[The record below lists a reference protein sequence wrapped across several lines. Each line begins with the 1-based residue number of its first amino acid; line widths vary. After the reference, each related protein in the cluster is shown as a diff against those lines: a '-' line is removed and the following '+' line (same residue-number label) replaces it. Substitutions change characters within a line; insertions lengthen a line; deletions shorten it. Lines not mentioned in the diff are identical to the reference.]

1 MSPESS
7 ITASGC
13 AHHRNRLQVP
23 LRRGNSGGFT
33 LPEVLVVV
41 MILGVL
47 AALGLGNL
55 RRSVLAWGLRSVAVE
70 LEGYLENAQAMA
82 AGGTDSCSLAITGAG
97 DARLIGPDDSVPN
110 SCATLPPAR
119 LLTNSVIPL
128 NLNAPTVTTFVL
140 RPRGTLDNTVT
151 TELSA
156 PGVINTYCVQ
166 LMPPAALVG
175 VGISVGGTCDY
186 AAFN

>member
-1 MSPESS
+1 MSPASS

-13 AHHRNRLQVP
+13 PHHRKRLQVQ

-41 MILGVL
+41 IILGLL
-47 AALGLGNL
+47 AAIGFGSL
-55 RRSVLAWGLRSVAVE
+55 RRSALAWGLRSVAVE
-70 LEGYLENAQAMA
+70 LAGYLENAQAIA
-82 AGGTDSCSLAITGAG
+82 AGGNDSCSLAITGAG
-97 DARLIGPDDSVPN
+97 DDRLIGPDGSVPN
-110 SCATLPPAR
+110 ACATLPPAR
-119 LLTNSVIPL
+119 LLTNAVIPL
-128 NLNAPTVTTFVL
+128 NLNAPTVTKFVL

-156 PGVINTYCVQ
+156 PGVSNTYCVQ
-166 LMPPAALVG
+166 LRPPAALVG

>member
-23 LRRGNSGGFT
+23 LRRGNRGGFT

-55 RRSVLAWGLRSVAVE
+55 RKSALAWGLRSVAVE
-70 LEGYLENAQAMA
+70 LAGYLENAQAIA
-82 AGGTDSCSLAITGAG
+82 SGGTDSCSLAITGAG
-97 DARLIGPDDSVPN
+97 DARLIGPDGSVPN

-119 LLTNSVIPL
+119 LLTNAVIPL

-140 RPRGTLDNTVT
+140 RPRGTLNNTVT

-156 PGVINTYCVQ
+156 PGVTNTYCVQ

-175 VGISVGGTCDY
+175 VGISVGGTCNY

>member
-13 AHHRNRLQVP
+13 AHHLNRIQVP

-55 RRSVLAWGLRSVAVE
+55 RQSALAWGLRSVAVE
-70 LEGYLENAQAMA
+70 LAGYLENAQAIA
-82 AGGTDSCSLAITGAG
+82 SGGTDSCSLAITGAG
-97 DARLIGPDDSVPN
+97 DARLIGPDGSVPN

-119 LLTNSVIPL
+119 LLTNAVIPL

-156 PGVINTYCVQ
+156 PGVTNTYCVQ

-175 VGISVGGTCDY
+175 VGISVGGTCNY

>member
-1 MSPESS
+1 MAPHYS

-13 AHHRNRLQVP
+13 AHHRNRHQVP

-41 MILGVL
+41 LILSVL
-47 AALGLGNL
+47 AAIGLGNL
-55 RRSVLAWGLRSVAVE
+55 RQSALAWGLRSVAVE
-70 LEGYLENAQAMA
+70 LAGYLENAQAIA
-82 AGGTDSCSLAITGAG
+82 AGGTDNCSLAITGAG
-97 DARLIGPDDSVPN
+97 DDRLIGPDGSVPN
-110 SCATLPPAR
+110 VCATLPPAR
-119 LLTNSVIPL
+119 LLTKAVIPL

-140 RPRGTLDNTVT
+140 RRRGTLDNTVT

-156 PGVINTYCVQ
+156 PGVSNTYCVQ
-166 LMPPAALVG
+166 LRHPAALVG

>member
-23 LRRGNSGGFT
+23 LRRGNRGGFT

-55 RRSVLAWGLRSVAVE
+55 RKSALAWGLRSVAVE
-70 LEGYLENAQAMA
+70 LAGYLENAQAIA
-82 AGGTDSCSLAITGAG
+82 SGGTDSCSLAITGAG
-97 DARLIGPDDSVPN
+97 DARLIGPDGSVPN

-119 LLTNSVIPL
+119 LLTNAVIPL

-156 PGVINTYCVQ
+156 PGVTNTYCVQ
-166 LMPPAALVG
+166 LIPPAALVG
-175 VGISVGGTCDY
+175 VGISVGGTCNY
-186 AAFN
+186 AAFD

>member
-1 MSPESS
+1 MAPHYS

-23 LRRGNSGGFT
+23 LRRGNRGGFT

-55 RRSVLAWGLRSVAVE
+55 RKSALAWGLRSVAVE
-70 LEGYLENAQAMA
+70 LAGYLENAQAIA
-82 AGGTDSCSLAITGAG
+82 SGGTDSCSLAITGAG
-97 DARLIGPDDSVPN
+97 DARLIGPDGSVPN

-119 LLTNSVIPL
+119 LLTNAVIPL
-128 NLNAPTVTTFVL
+128 NLNAPTVTKFVL

-156 PGVINTYCVQ
+156 PGVTNTYCVQ

-175 VGISVGGTCDY
+175 VGISVGGTCNY

>member
-1 MSPESS
+1 MAPKFS

-13 AHHRNRLQVP
+13 AHHPNRLQVP
-23 LRRGNSGGFT
+23 LRKGNSGGFT

-41 MILGVL
+41 MIMGVL
-47 AALGLGNL
+47 AAIGLVSL
-55 RRSVLAWGLRSVAVE
+55 RRSALAWGLRSVAVE
-70 LEGYLENAQAMA
+70 LAGYLENAQAIA

-97 DARLIGPDDSVPN
+97 DARLIGPDGSVPN

-119 LLTNSVIPL
+119 LLTIAVIPL

-140 RPRGTLDNTVT
+140 RPRGTLNNTVT

-156 PGVINTYCVQ
+156 PGVTNTYCVQ
-166 LMPPAALVG
+166 LRPPAALVG

-186 AAFN
+186 AAFK

>member
-1 MSPESS
+1 
-7 ITASGC
+7 
-13 AHHRNRLQVP
+13 
-23 LRRGNSGGFT
+23 
-33 LPEVLVVV
+33 
-41 MILGVL
+41 MIIGVL

-55 RRSVLAWGLRSVAVE
+55 RQSALAWGLRSVAVE
-70 LEGYLENAQAMA
+70 LAGYLENAQAIA
-82 AGGTDSCSLAITGAG
+82 AVGTDDCSLAITGAG
-97 DARLIGPDDSVPN
+97 DARLIGPDGSVPN

-119 LLTNSVIPL
+119 LLTNAVIPL

-140 RPRGTLDNTVT
+140 RPRGTLDNTIT

-156 PGVINTYCVQ
+156 PGVTNTYCVQ

-175 VGISVGGTCDY
+175 VGISVGGTCNY

>member
-1 MSPESS
+1 MSPESLS
-7 ITASGC
+7 TASAC
-13 AHHRNRLQVP
+13 AHQHSCYQFQ
-23 LRRGNSGGFT
+23 LRRDNIGGFT

-41 MILGVL
+41 LILGLL
-47 AALGLGNL
+47 AAIGFGSL
-55 RRSVLAWGLRSVAVE
+55 RQSALAWGLRSVAVE
-70 LEGYLENAQAMA
+70 LAGYLENAQAIA
-82 AGGTDSCSLAITGAG
+82 AGGTDPCSLAITGAG
-97 DARLIGPDDSVPN
+97 DERLIGPDGSVPN
-110 SCATLPPAR
+110 ACATLPPAR
-119 LLTNSVIPL
+119 LLTNAVIPL

-156 PGVINTYCVQ
+156 PGVSNTYCVQ
-166 LMPPAALVG
+166 LRPPAALVG

>member
-13 AHHRNRLQVP
+13 AHHPNRLQVP
-23 LRRGNSGGFT
+23 LRSGNSCGFT

-55 RRSVLAWGLRSVAVE
+55 RKSALAWGLRSVAVE
-70 LEGYLENAQAMA
+70 LAGYLENAQAIA
-82 AGGTDSCSLAITGAG
+82 SGGTDSCSLAITGAG
-97 DARLIGPDDSVPN
+97 DARLIGPDGSVPN

-119 LLTNSVIPL
+119 LLTNAVIPL

-156 PGVINTYCVQ
+156 PGVTNTYCVQ

-175 VGISVGGTCDY
+175 VGISVGGTCNY

>member
-1 MSPESS
+1 MSPEPS

-23 LRRGNSGGFT
+23 LRKGNRGGFT
-33 LPEVLVVV
+33 LPDVLVLV

-55 RRSVLAWGLRSVAVE
+55 RRSALAWGLRSVAVE
-70 LEGYLENAQAMA
+70 LAGYLENAQAIA

-97 DARLIGPDDSVPN
+97 DARLIGPDGSVPN

-119 LLTNSVIPL
+119 LLTNAVIPL
-128 NLNAPTVTTFVL
+128 NLNAPTVTKFVL

-156 PGVINTYCVQ
+156 PGVTNTYCVQ

-175 VGISVGGTCDY
+175 VGISVGGTCNY